1 MNYASFVWKNM
12 VRNRRRTLLTI
23 LSSAVSLCYRAR
35 CARMEKKSPEALPR
49 LCRALLDKARG
60 FGAR

>member
-1 MNYASFVWKNM
+1 MDYLSFIGRNM
-12 VRNRRRTLLTI
+12 ARNQRRTPVTT

-35 CARMEKKSPEALPR
+35 RARMEKKSPEALPR